1 MALSGHPP
9 LTLWRLTD
17 GKPGHEKQSQG
28 LARAL
33 QRLTGAACHDIA
45 VHGGTASTHATAW
58 LHWLLGRFRAG
69 TALPAPDLIL
79 AAGHATHV
87 PALAARRARGGRIVV
102 LMRPSLPTAL
112 FDLCLIPAH
121 DRTPPRPNVI
131 ATRGVLNTVVP
142 GGSHN
147 PAQGLI
153 LIGGP
158 SRHYRWDDAAIAAQ
172 VREIVAAH
180 PGVAWTLT
188 TSRRTPE
195 RFLDI
200 LGVLAGLDVRPHTQ
214 TPPGWLEEALSRS
227 DQVWV
232 SPDSGSMVYEAL
244 TAGCRVGLL
253 ELPAEAGSRIAHDI
267 AGLVEDGLA
276 TPIARWRQGHALRS
290 PAGGFDEATRCARV
304 ILERW
309 YA

>member
-1 MALSGHPP
+1 MVRSGHPP

-17 GKPGHEKQSQG
+17 GKPGHEKQSLG

-33 QRLTGAACHDIA
+33 TRLTDATCHDIA
-45 VHGGTASTHATAW
+45 LKGGKGTYAAW
-58 LHWLLGRFRAG
+58 LQWLLARYPAG
-69 TALPAPDLIL
+69 AALPPPDFIL

-102 LMRPSLPTAL
+102 LMRPSLPLTL
-112 FDLCLIPAH
+112 FDLCLIPLH
-121 DRTPPRPNVI
+121 DRPPPRPNVI
-131 ATRGVLNTVVP
+131 ATRGVLNAVDT
-142 GGSHN
+142 GGMHD

-158 SRHYRWDDAAIAAQ
+158 SRHYRWDDAVIAAQ
-172 VREIVAAH
+172 VREIVTAQPA
-180 PGVAWTLT
+180 VTWTLT

-195 RFLDI
+195 GFIALLGAAPGLDI
-200 LGVLAGLDVRPHTQ
+200 RPHAK
-214 TPPGWLEEALSRS
+214 TPPGWLEEALARS
-227 DQVWV
+227 SQVWV

-253 ELPAEAGSRIAHDI
+253 ELAPMAGSRLALDM
-267 AGLVEDGLA
+267 AGLAEEGMV
-276 TPIARWRQGHALRS
+276 TPIARWRQEHTLKPPVS
-290 PAGGFDEATRCARV
+290 GFHEAARCAQA